1 MVQLRASIA
10 AQCSAKSFRW
20 GSTRVCGIRQL
31 RHIGAW
37 NVRAAA
43 VALTIDDLGDATRH
57 ACTLAAEV
65 QIHHGYSGSSP
76 TAS

>member
-1 MVQLRASIA
+1 MGKVRASIA
-10 AQCSAKSFRW
+10 TQYSAKSFRR
-20 GSTRVCGIRQL
+20 GSARVCGLRQL

-37 NVRAAA
+37 NTRAAA
-43 VALTIDDLGDATRH
+43 VALTIDDLGYATRH

-65 QIHHGYSGSSP
+65 RIHHGYSVSSP